1 MGNGQT
7 RGEGRIARPSLRRR
21 DGGSSSST
29 AVAAARW
36 VRPIP
41 SPVRPSRPPSPPLS
55 IYLSVPVTDR
65 KPGRVA
71 RTLTS
76 VALRAAV
83 SPLDGR
89 PAPLGRRGG
98 TTRRRPRRPRRRRT
112 PCWPRTP
119 PSCLS
124 RPSVRPSPLSLSML
138 CSSPCSLLFPSPLP
152 FLPLLSSPR
161 SVGPSFLRLFSLVQ
175 HCNAAPPSSCSPCYC
190 AEYVLLGFPPDKISR
205 FYNQKTTFFEK
216 FELVLQKFSL
226 KNLRSLS
233 LPVVQTGRT
242 DKRVAEPAGQ
252 PRELLNDAAKLA
264 RLKWSHGINPF

>member
-83 SPLDGR
+83 SPLDGLPR
-89 PAPLGRRGG
+89 WVGAAELRGAVPADLGDGAHLAG
-98 TTRRRPRRPRRRRT
+98 HGLLHLA
-112 PCWPRTP
+112 
-119 PSCLS
+119 CLV
-124 RPSVRPSPLSLSML
+124 RPSVVSRSL
-138 CSSPCSLLFPSPLP
+138 CSAPCSLLFASPLP
-152 FLPLLSSPR
+152 FRSFLSSLSLP
-161 SVGPSFLRLFSLVQ
+161 SVGPSV
-175 HCNAAPPSSCSPCYC
+175 
-190 AEYVLLGFPPDKISR
+190 G
-205 FYNQKTTFFEK
+205 
-216 FELVLQKFSL
+216 
-226 KNLRSLS
+226 RSL
-233 LPVVQTGRT
+233 LPSPV
-242 DKRVAEPAGQ
+242 
-252 PRELLNDAAKLA
+252 
-264 RLKWSHGINPF
+264 

>member
-1 MGNGQT
+1 MPLEISD
-7 RGEGRIARPSLRRR
+7 EGDNTDALDLGVDRWVTARPAGREGLPVVRLYVDGTVGHPRARR
-21 DGGSSSST
+21 

-41 SPVRPSRPPSPPLS
+41 SESRPSRPPSPPLS

-83 SPLDGR
+83 SPLDGLPR
-89 PAPLGRRGG
+89 WVGAAELRGAVPADLGDGAHLAG
-98 TTRRRPRRPRRRRT
+98 HGLLHLA
-112 PCWPRTP
+112 
-119 PSCLS
+119 CL
-124 RPSVRPSPLSLSML
+124 VRPSLRRLSLSLSML

-152 FLPLLSSPR
+152 FLPLLSSLR

-190 AEYVLLGFPPDKISR
+190 AEYELLGFPPDKIPR
-205 FYNQKTTFFEK
+205 FYIQKTNF
-216 FELVLQKFSL
+216 
-226 KNLRSLS
+226 
-233 LPVVQTGRT
+233 
-242 DKRVAEPAGQ
+242 
-252 PRELLNDAAKLA
+252 
-264 RLKWSHGINPF
+264 

>member
-29 AVAAARW
+29 AVAAVAAARW

-83 SPLDGR
+83 SPLDGLPR
-89 PAPLGRRGG
+89 WVGAAELRGAVPADLGDGALLAG
-98 TTRRRPRRPRRRRT
+98 HGLLHLA
-112 PCWPRTP
+112 
-119 PSCLS
+119 CLV
-124 RPSVRPSPLSLSML
+124 RPSVRRLSRSL
-138 CSSPCSLLFPSPLP
+138 CSAPLLAPYYSLRP
-152 FLPLLSSPR
+152 FRSFLSSLPLGR
-161 SVGPSFLRLFSLVQ
+161 SVPPSFACLVWCSTVMQLLR
-175 HCNAAPPSSCSPCYC
+175 HW
-190 AEYVLLGFPPDKISR
+190 
-205 FYNQKTTFFEK
+205 
-216 FELVLQKFSL
+216 L
-226 KNLRSLS
+226 KDW
-233 LPVVQTGRT
+233 V
-242 DKRVAEPAGQ
+242 
-252 PRELLNDAAKLA
+252 PRQLTQV
-264 RLKWSHGINPF
+264 S

>member
-7 RGEGRIARPSLRRR
+7 RREGRIARPSLRRR

-83 SPLDGR
+83 SPLDGLPR
-89 PAPLGRRGG
+89 WVGAAELRGAVPADLGDGALLAG
-98 TTRRRPRRPRRRRT
+98 HGLLHLA
-112 PCWPRTP
+112 
-119 PSCLS
+119 CL
-124 RPSVRPSPLSLSML
+124 VRPSPLSLYALLLSL
-138 CSSPCSLLFPSPLP
+138 LLIIPFAPSVPSSPLFPS
-152 FLPLLSSPR
+152 
-161 SVGPSFLRLFSLVQ
+161 VG
-175 HCNAAPPSSCSPCYC
+175 
-190 AEYVLLGFPPDKISR
+190 
-205 FYNQKTTFFEK
+205 
-216 FELVLQKFSL
+216 
-226 KNLRSLS
+226 RSL
-233 LPVVQTGRT
+233 LPSPV
-242 DKRVAEPAGQ
+242 
-252 PRELLNDAAKLA
+252 
-264 RLKWSHGINPF
+264 

>member
-29 AVAAARW
+29 AVAAVAAARW

-83 SPLDGR
+83 SPLDGLPR
-89 PAPLGRRGG
+89 WVGAAELRGAVPADLGDGALLAG
-98 TTRRRPRRPRRRRT
+98 HGLLHLA
-112 PCWPRTP
+112 
-119 PSCLS
+119 CL
-124 RPSVRPSPLSLSML
+124 VRPSLPRLSLSML

-190 AEYVLLGFPPDKISR
+190 AEYVLLGFPPDKIPR
-205 FYNQKTTFFEK
+205 FHNQKTNF
-216 FELVLQKFSL
+216 
-226 KNLRSLS
+226 
-233 LPVVQTGRT
+233 
-242 DKRVAEPAGQ
+242 
-252 PRELLNDAAKLA
+252 
-264 RLKWSHGINPF
+264 

>member
-7 RGEGRIARPSLRRR
+7 RKEGRIARPSLRRR

-83 SPLDGR
+83 SPLDGLPR
-89 PAPLGRRGG
+89 WVGAAELRGAVPADLGDGALLAG
-98 TTRRRPRRPRRRRT
+98 HGLLHLA
-112 PCWPRTP
+112 
-119 PSCLS
+119 CL
-124 RPSVRPSPLSLSML
+124 VRPSLRRLSLSL
-138 CSSPCSLLFPSPLP
+138 YALLLSLLLIIPFAPSVPSSRLFPS
-152 FLPLLSSPR
+152 
-161 SVGPSFLRLFSLVQ
+161 VG
-175 HCNAAPPSSCSPCYC
+175 
-190 AEYVLLGFPPDKISR
+190 
-205 FYNQKTTFFEK
+205 
-216 FELVLQKFSL
+216 
-226 KNLRSLS
+226 RSL
-233 LPVVQTGRT
+233 LPSPV
-242 DKRVAEPAGQ
+242 
-252 PRELLNDAAKLA
+252 
-264 RLKWSHGINPF
+264 

>member
-124 RPSVRPSPLSLSML
+124 RPSVPPSPLSLSL
-138 CSSPCSLLFPSPLP
+138 CSAPLLAPYYSLRP
-152 FLPLLSSPR
+152 FRSFLSSSLPLGR
-161 SVGPSFLRLFSLVQ
+161 SVPPSFACLVW
-175 HCNAAPPSSCSPCYC
+175 CST
-190 AEYVLLGFPPDKISR
+190 VMQLLH
-205 FYNQKTTFFEK
+205 
-216 FELVLQKFSL
+216 
-226 KNLRSLS
+226 
-233 LPVVQTGRT
+233 PVVLPATAQSTCYSAFLLTRFFVSRT
-242 DKRVAEPAGQ
+242 
-252 PRELLNDAAKLA
+252 
-264 RLKWSHGINPF
+264 

>member
-83 SPLDGR
+83 SPLDGLPRWVGAAELRGAVPADLGDGALLAGHGLLHLACLVR
-89 PAPLGRRGG
+89 PSVPRLSLSLCSAPLLAPYYSLRPFRSFLSSLPLGRSV
-98 TTRRRPRRPRRRRT
+98 
-112 PCWPRTP
+112 P
-119 PSCLS
+119 PSFACL
-124 RPSVRPSPLSLSML
+124 VW
-138 CSSPCSLLFPSPLP
+138 CSTVMQLL
-152 FLPLLSSPR
+152 
-161 SVGPSFLRLFSLVQ
+161 
-175 HCNAAPPSSCSPCYC
+175 H
-190 AEYVLLGFPPDKISR
+190 
-205 FYNQKTTFFEK
+205 
-216 FELVLQKFSL
+216 
-226 KNLRSLS
+226 
-233 LPVVQTGRT
+233 PVVL
-242 DKRVAEPAGQ
+242 PATAQ
-252 PRELLNDAAKLA
+252 STCYSAFLLTRFLVFITKKL
-264 RLKWSHGINPF
+264 IFE

>member
-124 RPSVRPSPLSLSML
+124 RPSVPPSPLSLSL
-138 CSSPCSLLFPSPLP
+138 YALLLSLLLIIPFAPSVPSSPLFPS
-152 FLPLLSSPR
+152 
-161 SVGPSFLRLFSLVQ
+161 VG
-175 HCNAAPPSSCSPCYC
+175 
-190 AEYVLLGFPPDKISR
+190 
-205 FYNQKTTFFEK
+205 
-216 FELVLQKFSL
+216 
-226 KNLRSLS
+226 RSL
-233 LPVVQTGRT
+233 LPSPV
-242 DKRVAEPAGQ
+242 
-252 PRELLNDAAKLA
+252 
-264 RLKWSHGINPF
+264 